1 MIGLIYIHTGDKDVE
16 YYVYMMTNRHR
27 KVLYAGMTNDLTRRV
42 YEHQNHLIPGFT
54 AKYNVDMLV
63 YFEQTG
69 DVNAAI
75 AREKQIKGWSR
86 AKKNVL
92 VESMNPDWA
101 DLAKDWV

>member
-1 MIGLIYIHTGDKDVE
+1 ME